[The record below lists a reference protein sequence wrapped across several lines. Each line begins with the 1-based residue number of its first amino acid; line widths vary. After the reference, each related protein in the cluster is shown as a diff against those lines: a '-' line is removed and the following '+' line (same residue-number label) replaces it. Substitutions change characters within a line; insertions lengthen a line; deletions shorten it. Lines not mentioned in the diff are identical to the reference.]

1 MTSEVRFRFGENWAS
16 FSRHLTETQLA
27 EARAS
32 LQRLL
37 DMESLEDHTFLDIGC
52 GSGLFSIA
60 AAQLGARQ
68 VVGIDIDPVS
78 VRTSQDNARRW
89 APDAPLTFRQVSVL
103 DETAMEALDTFDIV
117 YSWGVLHH
125 TGDMRR
131 ALRIAAAR
139 VRTGGLFVVA
149 IYNRHWSS
157 PFVKRGYNL
166 LPVWGQRG
174 LAGGFAPV
182 ILLAKALV
190 TRRNPFKVRRGMDFF
205 HNLVDWLGG
214 ILMNM
219 PVSQRCESYWETWG
233 FMCCASC
240 RPPCQPVATS
250 LCVGKK
256 GRTSLAKREQGDHG
270 LSRSV
275 AKKTFLVFSHRAL
288 DAVARPALL
297 AF

>member
-52 GSGLFSIA
+52 GSGLFSVA

-103 DETAMEALDTFDIV
+103 DETAMEALGTFDIV

-157 PFVKRGYNL
+157 PFWKVIKRGYNL

-174 LAGGFAPV
+174 LVGGFAPV

-214 ILMNM
+214 YPYEYASISEMRKLLGNLGFHVLRVLQA
-219 PVSQRCESYWETWG
+219 PVPTGCNE
-233 FMCCASC
+233 FVC
-240 RPPCQPVATS
+240 RAERENEFS
-250 LCVGKK
+250 KK
-256 GRTSLAKREQGDHG
+256 
-270 LSRSV
+270 
-275 AKKTFLVFSHRAL
+275 RA
-288 DAVARPALL
+288 R
-297 AF
+297 